1 VAFQTYL
8 ILVVTLLLSSAV
20 HTAVNSPEP
29 TQTDEAL
36 KPLSSQ
42 QVQEHNLDSAPEQS
56 TSTRT
61 ALIKTTAPSLLLA
74 KPYTNATQT
83 PLAQYWVS
91 EKFDGVRAYWNG
103 QQLLTRSGRRIQAP
117 RWFSVG
123 FPEMPLDGELWL
135 GRQRFAEL
143 SGRVRRQQPR
153 DSDWLDIEYRIF
165 DLPQHPGTYDQRLS
179 DMQRLHDLNIA
190 WLKPVKQW
198 RVSDQTALLK
208 QLQQYVDAGAE
219 GLMLHRGASY
229 YRAGRSDDLLKLK
242 PLADAEAFVLKH
254 LPGKGKYQ
262 GMMGSMLVE
271 SDSGQRFKIGTGFSD
286 QERRRPPP
294 IGSRITFQYT
304 GHTASGLPRFA
315 RFLRLR
321 AQQ

>member
-1 VAFQTYL
+1 MSVAFKAYPIL
-8 ILVVTLLLSSAV
+8 IVTLLLSSAV

-36 KPLSSQ
+36 KSISPQQNQERSSSQ
-42 QVQEHNLDSAPEQS
+42 ASSA
-56 TSTRT
+56 TT
-61 ALIKTTAPSLLLA
+61 ALIKTSAPSLLLA
-74 KPYTNATQT
+74 KPYTNAKQT

-117 RWFSVG
+117 RWFSAG
-123 FPEMPLDGELWL
+123 FPDTPLDGELWL

-143 SGRVRRQQPR
+143 SGRVRRQQPK
-153 DSDWLDIEYRIF
+153 DNDWLDIEYRIF
-165 DLPQHPGTYDQRLS
+165 DLPQHPGTFDQRLS
-179 DMQRLHDLNIA
+179 DMLKLHDLNIA

-198 RVSDQTALLK
+198 RVSDQTALLQ
-208 QLQQYVDAGAE
+208 QLQQYVDGGAE

-262 GMMGSMLVE
+262 GMMGSLLVQ
-271 SDSGQRFKIGTGFSD
+271 SVAGQTFKIGTGFSD
-286 QERRRPPP
+286 QERLAPPP

-321 AQQ
+321 ALQ